1 MGKTQFSTNLI
12 ITKMTSGLIAY
23 TML

>member
-1 MGKTQFSTNLI
+1 MGKTQLSTNLI